1 MNANLKM
8 WSQRVAL
15 AMVILPLAP
24 ALGSEGA
31 EGPNL
36 FTGDLGNI
44 LWSLITFACVLLVLG
59 KFAWGPVL
67 NALQKRED
75 FIRDSLEQA
84 KRDREEA
91 EARLREY
98 SDKLV
103 QAKAEATSIVEEG
116 RRDGDALKRKI
127 EEDAKSEASKMIE
140 RAKHE
145 IGIATRTAVKSLY
158 DLSGELAVNI
168 ASRII
173 RKELNPK
180 EHERLISESIEEFSK
195 VHEN

>member
-1 MNANLKM
+1 M
-8 WSQRVAL
+8 WAQRVVL

-44 LWSLITFACVLLVLG
+44 LWSLITFACVLFVLG

-67 NALQKRED
+67 NTLQKRED

-103 QAKAEATSIVEEG
+103 QAKAEATTIVEEG
-116 RRDGDALKRKI
+116 RRDGEALKHKI
-127 EEDAKSEASKMIE
+127 EEDAKGEAGKMIE
-140 RAKHE
+140 RAKRE
-145 IGIATRTAVKSLY
+145 IGIATSTAVKSLY

-195 VHEN
+195 VDEN